1 MKLTRKMPYS
11 LDEVSEQVG
20 QISDLMKLR
29 EKTMQLV
36 TVHQKGDKHS
46 KYLRELDLA
55 DDNIA
60 IAHEV
65 LGFMLTKNV
74 KGKK

>member
-1 MKLTRKMPYS
+1 VKLTRKMPYS
-11 LDEVSEQVG
+11 LEELSEQIG
-20 QISDLMKLR
+20 MINDMMKLR
-29 EKTMQLV
+29 EKTLQLV
-36 TVHQKGDKHS
+36 TVHQKDK
-46 KYLRELDLA
+46 KQGVYLKELDLS